1 MTLFQKRCSRLLTT
15 AFAVCL
21 LAIVS
26 GCGDSEDPR
35 LTALRD
41 RGVRFSLNEQGQVT
55 GLYLYGDDEHGF
67 GDNDLEFLKDYP
79 SVKLLL
85 IESEKITDAGLK
97 HIKPLK
103 NLEELDLS
111 LCRGEAD
118 KSGKFSGGIT
128 NAGLATLKEIP
139 TLKRVGLQATRVTDE
154 AVDRLQ
160 RDLPKCRIDF
170 NYNDQVLATMRRQG
184 LGVISTVR
192 QMGAVVEFDD
202 GDASKPIDLKLG
214 ITDLPLYYIGREKTL
229 RSLTLRG
236 AFTASGLEHLSGLPE
251 LESLDMA
258 DPYGRRNIDPAA
270 MRTLTSLSRLSS
282 LDLSGNQIG
291 DTDLQMLEKL
301 TNLKSLKVVGCP
313 VTDRAIQRLKKS
325 LPDCEI
331 THSNDPLLN
340 ALLNHNGDLPAAVEA
355 AATNA
360 ERDKDNEGKIVR
372 VEFRLVRIS
381 DKGLAELK
389 KLNELQSLHFVYCR
403 SFTDEGMRNLGQMT
417 KLKSLTI
424 SHASIGSRGV
434 SRIAALV
441 GLEKLDL
448 STNRVGSRSG
458 QFIDD
463 GCMRDLAALKK
474 LTSLSLRGTEISDTG
489 LRRLEGLTELQTLDV
504 RRTRVTEEGLQR
516 LKKRLPNCKV
526 EF

>member
-1 MTLFQKRCSRLLTT
+1 MTVFQNRFSRLLTT

-26 GCGDSEDPR
+26 GCGDNEAPT

-55 GLYLYGDDEHGF
+55 GLYLYADDQHGF
-67 GDNDLEFLKDYP
+67 GDDDLKFLKDYP

-85 IESEKITDAGLK
+85 IESKMITDAGLE
-97 HIKPLK
+97 HVKPLK

-111 LCRGEAD
+111 LCHGEAD

-128 NAGLATLKEIP
+128 NAGLATLKGIP

-170 NYNDQVLATMRRQG
+170 NYNDQILATMRRQG
-184 LGVISTVR
+184 SSIIATVR
-192 QMGAVVEFDD
+192 QLGAVVEFDD
-202 GDASKPIDLKLG
+202 GDKSKPIDLKLG
-214 ITDLPLYYIGREKTL
+214 TSDLALYYIGREKTL
-229 RSLTLRG
+229 KSLTLRG
-236 AFTASGLEHLSGLPE
+236 IFTASGLVHLSGLPE

-258 DPYGRRNIDPAA
+258 DPYGRRNIDPAG
-270 MRTLTSLSRLSS
+270 MRTLTSLSKLSS

-301 TNLKSLKVVGCP
+301 TELKSLTVVGCP

-340 ALLNHNGDLPAAVEA
+340 ALLNHNGDLPAAVET
-355 AATNA
+355 AATNV
-360 ERDKDNEGKIVR
+360 EHDKDNEGKIVG
-372 VEFRLVRIS
+372 VEFRLARIS

-389 KLNELQSLHFVYCR
+389 KLDELQWLHFVYCR
-403 SFTDEGMRNLGQMT
+403 SFTDEGIRNLGQMT

-424 SHASIGSRGV
+424 SHASIGNRGV
-434 SRIAALV
+434 SRIAALA

-448 STNRVGSRSG
+448 STNRVGARSG
-458 QFIDD
+458 QYIDD
-463 GCMRDLAALKK
+463 GCMRDISALKK
-474 LTSLSLRGTEISDTG
+474 LTALSLRGTEISDTG
-489 LRRLEGLTELQTLDV
+489 LRRLESLAELKTLDI
-504 RRTRVTEEGLQR
+504 RDTRDGLQR